1 MGGAIISRAQYI
13 LRRWRQM
20 VALGELLA
28 LISIVFWLL
37 YRNTTQ
43 KIKYWYDTTLCG
55 FWLSFSVKGQ
65 QEKQCKTAFLAII
78 GGERHGKMPVD
89 E

>member
-1 MGGAIISRAQYI
+1 
-13 LRRWRQM
+13 M
-20 VALGELLA
+20 VALGELQA
-28 LISIVFWLL
+28 LISMVFGFLPQHNSE
-37 YRNTTQ
+37 YTTQ

-65 QEKQCKTAFLAII
+65 QEKQCKTAFQEII
-78 GGERHGKMPVD
+78 GGEKHGKMPVD